1 MPMRSTGRK
10 PSAQVTRATSP
21 RVEATTAWVS
31 SSRPAWSTTAA
42 TWVSRWVSTPTVTG
56 LAGAG
61 MLSMTVPSGLLGQ
74 GRHAPIGTVD
84 STAMGPLA
92 RLLSGH
98 SARPVGALS
107 ALRQLADRSNAR
119 HQAGET
125 SGQTSHG
132 GHHPDHPSEEFLY
145 ELKAG
150 LRAAAA
156 GRLNV

>member
-1 MPMRSTGRK
+1 
-10 PSAQVTRATSP
+10 
-21 RVEATTAWVS
+21 
-31 SSRPAWSTTAA
+31 
-42 TWVSRWVSTPTVTG
+42 
-56 LAGAG
+56 
-61 MLSMTVPSGLLGQ
+61 MLSMTVPSELIGQ

-98 SARPVGALS
+98 SARPVGAFS
-107 ALRQLADRSNAR
+107 ALQQLADRSNAR

-132 GHHPDHPSEEFLY
+132 GHHPDHRSEEFLY

-150 LRAAAA
+150 PAGGLRP
-156 GRLNV
+156 GDDTTELDCKVTT